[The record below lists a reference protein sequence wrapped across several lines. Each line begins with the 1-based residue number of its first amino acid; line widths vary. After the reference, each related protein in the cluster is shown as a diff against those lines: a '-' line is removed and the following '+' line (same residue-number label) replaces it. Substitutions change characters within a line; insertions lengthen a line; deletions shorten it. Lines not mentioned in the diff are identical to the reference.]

1 MKERQITPQQ
11 KAFADYF
18 IELGNMEQ
26 AAIKA
31 GYSPRYARGNAHKLV
46 AISCIKTYLDKREKE
61 IEDKRIAKSEEVLKY
76 FTSVMRGEIKDQF
89 DLDAPLQERTR
100 AAEALAKRYRLYD
113 SKDNKTLSEYEK
125 IQQDLELEKLKLQNE
140 KLRAEITKV
149 TGQGDEETAD
159 DGFIKALDGKIGEV
173 WEDEAEGNRV

>member
-18 IELGNMEQ
+18 LELGNMEQ

-46 AISCIKTYLDKREKE
+46 AISCIKSYLDKREEE

-100 AAEALAKRYRLYD
+100 AAESLAKRYRLYD

-125 IQQDLELEKLKLQNE
+125 IQQELEIERLKLQNE
-140 KLRAEITKV
+140 KLKAEVAKV
-149 TGQGDEETAD
+149 TGSDEPQIES
-159 DGFIKALDGKIGEV
+159 DGFIEALNGKTAEV
-173 WEDEAEGNRV
+173 WKNETEN